1 MLRALIET
9 EHPELSVTR
18 QCELLGLARSSFY
31 YQPAVVSAEQLALMR
46 DLDRLYT
53 RWPFYG
59 SRRLAWALRRQGH
72 EVGRKRVQSLMRTMG
87 LEAIYPKPRLSA
99 GAAAAQKYPYLL
111 RGLRIERPNQVWAV
125 DITYVPLAAGF
136 LYLVALLD
144 WFSRYVLAWRL
155 SNTLETAFCLEA
167 LEEALSQY
175 GVPEIHNND
184 QGVQFTSAEYVGR
197 VQAAGAQVSWDGRG
211 RVYDNIFVERL
222 WRSVKYEHVY
232 LHEHADGEAL
242 ASGLGEYFPFY
253 NHQRPHQALEYRPPA
268 ELYFGKTASAGRAGR
283 KTTR

>member
-1 MLRALIET
+1 MIET
-9 EHPELSVTR
+9 EHPQLSVTS
-18 QCELLGLARSSFY
+18 QCALLGLARSTYY
-31 YQPAVVSAEQLALMR
+31 YQPVADSAEDLALMR
-46 DLDRLYT
+46 ALDRLYT

-59 SRRLAWALRRQGH
+59 SRRLAWALRAQGH
-72 EVGRKRVQSLMRTMG
+72 EVGRKRVQSLMRAMG
-87 LEAIYPKPRLSA
+87 LEAIYPRPRLSA
-99 GAAAAQKYPYLL
+99 GAAAAQKHPYLL

-167 LEEALSQY
+167 LEEALSKY

-197 VQAAGAQVSWDGRG
+197 LEVAGAKVSWDGRG

-232 LHEHADGEAL
+232 LHEHADGGAL
-242 ASGLGEYFPFY
+242 ASGLGEYFSFY
-253 NHQRPHQALEYRPPA
+253 NHQRPHQALGHRPPA
-268 ELYFGKTASAGRAGR
+268 ELYFAKNGVGGRIGE